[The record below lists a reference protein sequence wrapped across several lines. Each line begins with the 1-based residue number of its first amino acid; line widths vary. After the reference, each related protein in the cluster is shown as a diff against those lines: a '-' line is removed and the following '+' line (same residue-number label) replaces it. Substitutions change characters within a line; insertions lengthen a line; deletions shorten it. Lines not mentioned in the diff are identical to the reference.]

1 MYNCRTRV
9 STGYE
14 VYEEILFFEKKI
26 LTRFS
31 AKGDAT
37 IISEE

>member
-1 MYNCRTRV
+1 M
-9 STGYE
+9 STAGYE
-14 VYEEILFFEKKI
+14 ENLFLKKNI